1 MKLASKRA
9 AVATLGVAACGLAAA
24 AAVGSPPSGF
34 TPTNLVPEAEIARSF
49 HVNSDRVKLQTKG
62 PVDVRVQRVDIAPGG
77 RSGWHHHP
85 GVVIVA
91 VQTGTVTYVNA
102 RCDATAYGAGS
113 PNGSVFVE
121 SGDDPHEARNLT
133 AQPATV
139 YATFVAPDADPGVFR
154 IEDPVINCP

>member
-9 AVATLGVAACGLAAA
+9 AVATIGVAACGAVAAA
-24 AAVGSPPSGF
+24 ALASAPSGF
-34 TPTNLVPEAEIARSF
+34 TPTNLVPEAEIAESF

-62 PVDVRVQRVDIAPGG
+62 PVDVRVQRVDIAAGG

-91 VQTGTVTYVNA
+91 VETGTVTYVDSN
-102 RCDATAYGAGS
+102 CDATSYGAGS
-113 PNGSVFVE
+113 PNGAVFVE
-121 SGDDPHEARNLT
+121 SGDAPHEARNLT

-154 IEDPVINCP
+154 IEDPLINCP